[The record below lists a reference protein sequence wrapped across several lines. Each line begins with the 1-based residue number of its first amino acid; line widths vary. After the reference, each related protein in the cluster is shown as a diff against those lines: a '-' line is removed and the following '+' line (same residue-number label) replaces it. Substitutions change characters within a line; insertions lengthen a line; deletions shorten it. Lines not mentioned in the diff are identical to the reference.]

1 MNFKK
6 AETQFEFFSLM
17 LIRATVFMC
26 EQHVDPLLEIDE
38 IDQTCDHFV
47 VYDDPKII
55 GTCRVIKH
63 GDSWHIGRVAIL
75 KEHRKK
81 HVGSFMLEEVEKL
94 ARMKN
99 IKTLQLGAQVS
110 AIAFY
115 EHNGYIQ
122 YGEFYVDADINHIMM
137 EKKL

>member
-47 VYDDPKII
+47 VYDDTKII